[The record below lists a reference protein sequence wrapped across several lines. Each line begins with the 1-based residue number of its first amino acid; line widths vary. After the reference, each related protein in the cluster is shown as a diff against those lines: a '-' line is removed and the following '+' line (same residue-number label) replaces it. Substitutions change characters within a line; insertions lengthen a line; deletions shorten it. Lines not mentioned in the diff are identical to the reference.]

1 MSTGLVAK
9 PKAEGVRTTT
19 QGYGSAERY
28 SFVFACLVVLAITT
42 AAVRWNLDH
51 PYGIH
56 WDEALY
62 FDNVLRDIHN
72 LYSGSLRQFGSILI
86 GGDVRRPP
94 ANLLVALPFL
104 VAFGFSTAV
113 ARFVTLACWGVSAWF
128 IYLTTRR
135 VANPVAG
142 ALAALVFCLSPEV
155 ISASIFFSTEGP
167 FFLATSMMLPL
178 VLAFWQRALSH

>member
-9 PKAEGVRTTT
+9 AKAESVRTST

-28 SFVFACLVVLAITT
+28 SFVFACLVVLAITI
-42 AAVRWNLDH
+42 AAVRWILDH

-72 LYSGSLRQFGSILI
+72 LYSGSLRQLGSILI

-104 VAFGFSTAV
+104 ALFGFHTAI
-113 ARFVTLACWGVSAWF
+113 ARLVTLACWGVSAG
-128 IYLTTRR
+128 ITYLTTRR
-135 VANPVAG
+135 LGSQVAG
-142 ALAALVFCLSPEV
+142 AVAVLVLCLSPEV
-155 ISASIFFSTEGP
+155 LSASVFFSTEGP
-167 FFLATSMMLPL
+167 LFLATSVMLY
-178 VLAFWQRALSH
+178 

>member
-9 PKAEGVRTTT
+9 AKAESVRTST

-28 SFVFACLVVLAITT
+28 SFVFACLVVLAITI
-42 AAVRWNLDH
+42 AAVRWILDH

-72 LYSGSLRQFGSILI
+72 LHSGSLRQLGSILI

-104 VAFGFSTAV
+104 LAFGFSTAV
-113 ARFVTLACWGVSAWF
+113 ARFVTLGRERVVRLLDDSTCCQPGRGSACRF
-128 IYLTTRR
+128 
-135 VANPVAG
+135 
-142 ALAALVFCLSPEV
+142 
-155 ISASIFFSTEGP
+155 SILFVP
-167 FFLATSMMLPL
+167 
-178 VLAFWQRALSH
+178 